1 MRTVRPLCSNKAPS
15 AAEVSPLP
23 RDETTPPVTKIYFV
37 GFLDIGDSQLVEC
50 VLLYTVFQDT

>member
-23 RDETTPPVTKIYFV
+23 SDETTPPVTKIYFV
-37 GFLDIGDSQLVEC
+37 VFLDIGNSQLV
-50 VLLYTVFQDT
+50 